1 MTLSPAARRFS
12 LTAHVVIS
20 VGWLGTV
27 SGFLV
32 LALIGLT
39 STDEQRVTACALAAE
54 SVTWWTIVP
63 LAFASLLTGLVM
75 SLGTPWGLFRH
86 YWVLTKLLINLL
98 ASLLLLLHT
107 QPIGVLA
114 ALARS
119 ASISSAQAHRLQIQL
134 VVDAGLALL
143 ALLVATTLAVYKPRG
158 VTPYGWRKMEEQ
170 RTPS

>member
-1 MTLSPAARRFS
+1 MTLSPGARKFT
-12 LTAHVVIS
+12 LTAHVVFS

-27 SGFLV
+27 AGFLA

-39 STDEQRVTACALAAE
+39 SADGQLVRACALAAE
-54 SVTWWTIVP
+54 SVTWCTIVP

-107 QPIGVLA
+107 QPIGMLA
-114 ALARS
+114 ALART
-119 ASISSAQAHRLQIQL
+119 ASTSSEQAHQLQIQL

-143 ALLVATTLAVYKPRG
+143 ALLVATMLAIYKPRG
-158 VTPYGWRKMEEQ
+158 LTPYGWRKQ
-170 RTPS
+170 